1 MPTADGKL
9 KRTLHCGHFNYFYY
23 NFGIM
28 EDLSTVI
35 LTILALLI
43 AGVPVGFVLRRRTG
57 LVLQD
62 PEPASELVA
71 TAEKI
76 RTTEDLQRVFD
87 AVTQVEANDLQELAD
102 RIDDW
107 RDVYDDA
114 GEPQAFS
121 AERLAACLDYQ
132 WFFQAAREALFRASR
147 EGVAKN

>member
-1 MPTADGKL
+1 MVLPIGAGNEGAQIHLRMRLLTRKELRERERSAMV
-9 KRTLHCGHFNYFYY
+9 RT
-23 NFGIM
+23 
-28 EDLSTVI
+28 
-35 LTILALLI
+35 
-43 AGVPVGFVLRRRTG
+43 
-57 LVLQD
+57 
-62 PEPASELVA
+62 ASELVA

-87 AVTQVEANDLQELAD
+87 AVTQVEASDLQELAD

-132 WFFQAAREALFRASR
+132 WFFQAAREALFKASR

>member
-1 MPTADGKL
+1 MFRLADIGK
-9 KRTLHCGHFNYFYY
+9 
-23 NFGIM
+23 
-28 EDLSTVI
+28 VW
-35 LTILALLI
+35 
-43 AGVPVGFVLRRRTG
+43 VPVVLPIGEGSEGTQIHLRMRLLTRKELRERERSAMVRT
-57 LVLQD
+57 
-62 PEPASELVA
+62 ASELVA

-87 AVTQVEANDLQELAD
+87 AVTQVEASDLQELAD

-107 RDVYDDA
+107 RDVVDDA

-121 AERLAACLDYQ
+121 AERLAACMDYQ

>member
-1 MPTADGKL
+1 MRLLTRKELREREHHSAMV
-9 KRTLHCGHFNYFYY
+9 RT
-23 NFGIM
+23 
-28 EDLSTVI
+28 
-35 LTILALLI
+35 
-43 AGVPVGFVLRRRTG
+43 
-57 LVLQD
+57 
-62 PEPASELVA
+62 ASELVA

-87 AVTQVEANDLQELAD
+87 AVTQVEASDLQELAD

-121 AERLAACLDYQ
+121 AEQRLAACLDYQ
-132 WFFQAAREALFRASR
+132 WFFRAAREALFTASR

>member
-1 MPTADGKL
+1 MFRLADIGK
-9 KRTLHCGHFNYFYY
+9 
-23 NFGIM
+23 
-28 EDLSTVI
+28 VW
-35 LTILALLI
+35 
-43 AGVPVGFVLRRRTG
+43 VPVALPIGEDGAGTQIHLRMRLLTRKELRERERSAMVST
-57 LVLQD
+57 
-62 PEPASELVA
+62 ASELVA

-87 AVTQVEANDLQELAD
+87 AVTQVEASDLQELAD

-121 AERLAACLDYQ
+121 ADRLVACMDYQ